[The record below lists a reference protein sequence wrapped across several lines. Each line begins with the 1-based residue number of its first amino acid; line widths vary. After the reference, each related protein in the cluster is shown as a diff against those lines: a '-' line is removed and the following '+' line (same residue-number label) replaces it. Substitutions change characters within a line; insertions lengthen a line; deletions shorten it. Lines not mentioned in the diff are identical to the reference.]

1 MEIDDV
7 VEGAEPF
14 VSDVARF
21 DALAR
26 EAMRRNW
33 DEDANGARLYAE
45 HHELSDLD
53 TLLSRLQLVRIGF
66 EEDEPDRFAVFD
78 YTIGE
83 ELTQYL
89 VVVSFDRDGEVTD
102 VSMES

>member
-1 MEIDDV
+1 MEVDNI
-7 VEGAEPF
+7 VEGAELF

-21 DALAR
+21 DGLAR

-33 DEDANGARLYAE
+33 DEDEYGARLYAE

-53 TLLSRLQLVRIGF
+53 TLLARLQLVRVGF
-66 EEDEPDRFAVFD
+66 EADEPDRFAVFD
-78 YTIGE
+78 YTIGA

-89 VVVSFDRDGEVTD
+89 VVVSFDREVTD